1 MTRKLLLI
9 LTFIATGLSLSAQ
22 TPAVDSIYSENIKTV
37 ILGKQGVEMSLPI
50 IQLGS
55 NERLMLRFDELGDNS
70 NYYRYR
76 IDHCTHNWQISDIS
90 ASDYM
95 NGFEDGAIDNQQFSF
110 TTIEHYTN
118 YWQTIPNDMSS
129 FAASGNYLLTVYL
142 QSDPDS
148 IVFTRR
154 FKVFEP
160 LTVVEATVGRVQGSV
175 GLMENQN
182 LSVKV
187 NPLEGNYFINP
198 DAYMYVY
205 AEQNGRKD
213 LTRLLPLE
221 SMSGNTLNYRWKKEN
236 VFPGGNEFRFFD
248 FSNLQFPMNNV
259 WKIEYFGGENIVFLK
274 PDENRSRNVYIFQEG
289 LNGQYKIAAVNI
301 QNPNTEADYAWV
313 NFSLPQELPF
323 LDGSVYIVGDFT
335 NWKLDDNTRMEWNE
349 EMKAYIARLFLKQGY
364 YSYHLLFLPAG
375 SKVGETSRLEGNH
388 FQTTND
394 YYIYVY
400 QRMPGDLYDRLVG
413 FGQTQANR

>member
-1 MTRKLLLI
+1 MSKRL
-9 LTFIATGLSLSAQ
+9 FSFFVSVIAWFAMSAQ
-22 TPAVDSIYSENIKTV
+22 TIATDSIYSPNIKTV
-37 ILGKQGVEMSLPI
+37 ILGKNGVEMSLPI

-55 NERLMLRFDELGDNS
+55 NDKLMLRFDEVGDNS

-76 IDHCTHNWQISDIS
+76 IQHCTHDWQISDIS
-90 ASDYM
+90 VSDYM
-95 NGFEDGAIDNQQFSF
+95 DGFEESSIDNQQLSF

-118 YWQTIPNDMSS
+118 YWETIPNDMSS
-129 FAASGNYLLTVYL
+129 FTASGNYLLTDYL

-154 FKVFEP
+154 FRVYEP
-160 LTVVEATVGRVQGSV
+160 LTIVEASVGQPQGSI
-175 GLMENQN
+175 GLQENQN

-198 DAYMYVY
+198 DTYMFVY
-205 AEQNGRKD
+205 AEQNGRVD

-248 FSNLQFPMNNV
+248 FSNMQIPMNNV
-259 WKIEYFGGENIVFLK
+259 WKIDYFGGENIVFLK
-274 PDENRSRNVYIFQEG
+274 PDENRSRNVYIYEMG
-289 LNGQYKIAAVNI
+289 LNGQYKIAAVNT

-313 NFSLPQELPF
+313 NFSLPQEFPF
-323 LDGSVYIVGDFT
+323 LDGSVHIVGDFT

-349 EMKAYIARLFLKQGY
+349 NMKVYTARFFLKQGY
-364 YSYHLLFLPAG
+364 YSYLLLFLPSG
-375 SKVGETSRLEGNH
+375 EKVGETSRLEGDH
-388 FQTTND
+388 FQTMND

-400 QRMPGDLYDRLVG
+400 QRLPGDLYDRLVG
-413 FGQTQANR
+413 FGQTQAN

>member
-1 MTRKLLLI
+1 MRKVI
-9 LTFIATGLSLSAQ
+9 FFFTVIINTLSMVAQ
-22 TPAVDSIYSENIKTV
+22 TVVTDSVYSPNIKTV
-37 ILGKQGVEMSLPI
+37 ILGKQGVQMSLPI

-76 IDHCTHNWQISDIS
+76 IDHCTHDWQISDIS
-90 ASDYM
+90 VSDYM
-95 NGFEDGAIDNQQFSF
+95 DGFEDGAIDNQQFSF

-154 FKVFEP
+154 FKVYEP
-160 LTVVEATVGRVQGSV
+160 MTTVEASVGRVQGSV

-198 DAYMYVY
+198 DAYIFVY

-248 FSNLQFPMNNV
+248 FSNLQFPMNNI

-274 PDENRSRNVYIFQEG
+274 PDEDRSRKPYSLDIG
-289 LNGQYKIAAVNI
+289 LNGQYKIAVANA

-323 LDGSVYIVGDFT
+323 LDGNIYIIGDFT
-335 NWKLDDNTRMEWNE
+335 NWQMNDQSRMEWNQS
-349 EMKAYIARLFLKQGY
+349 MKAYTARLFLKQGY
-364 YSYHLLFLPAG
+364 YAYQLLFLPAG
-375 SKVGETSRLEGNH
+375 STVGETSRLEGNH
-388 FQTTND
+388 FQTLND

-400 QRMPGDLYDRLVG
+400 QRNPGDLYDRLIG